1 MGKESFRKGIQ
12 EYLKTYAYGN
22 ATWEGLIGILDT
34 YTDDDLSGWSHIWV
48 NEKGMP
54 EIAASIVGNSLIVSQ
69 KDPFGRG
76 LNWPQD
82 LTYLIVPKTGEPEEI
97 SVSFVV
103 LKWERANAVSYALEA
118 PWTVR
123 LTRRLRLLRRR
134 RSCSGR
140 KSF

>member
-1 MGKESFRKGIQ
+1 
-12 EYLKTYAYGN
+12 
-22 ATWEGLIGILDT
+22 
-34 YTDDDLSGWSHIWV
+34 LSGWSHIWV

-97 SVSFVV
+97 SVSFGRNSNSIREK
-103 LKWERANAVSYALEA
+103 LKTVPEGEFHYSEYGWKRVWLFPVERSGCQGLC
-118 PWTVR
+118 R
-123 LTRRLRLLRRR
+123 L
-134 RSCSGR
+134 SSGL
-140 KSF
+140 